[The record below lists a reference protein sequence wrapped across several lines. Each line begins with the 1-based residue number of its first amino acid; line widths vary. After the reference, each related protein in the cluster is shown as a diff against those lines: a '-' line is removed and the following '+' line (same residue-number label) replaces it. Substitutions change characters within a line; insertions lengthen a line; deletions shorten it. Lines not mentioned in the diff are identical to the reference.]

1 LGSHADVK
9 ALQKQLGLSY
19 KDAAHRLYMA
29 ELESLRMSDSASKYF
44 EHIQR
49 EVDGIIIE
57 DIGPAILAIDKGE
70 FDNVILKNG
79 VWVTRNEADGS
90 SSQKEKNS

>member
-1 LGSHADVK
+1 MK

-79 VWVTRNEADGS
+79 VWVTRNGS
-90 SSQKEKNS
+90 SSQKQQTS